1 MHIGDAELERYALK
15 RLRAKEVFTVE
26 SHLAACSTCTGKLP
40 QHLAFALRLRTLSK
54 KPPSTGGDKRREQ
67 RITTNE
73 PAQMRLL
80 NPSSADVLKIRILNK
95 SASGVKV
102 SLPVYLS
109 SKALVQIRHKQT
121 IIFGEV
127 RYCVPNGAD
136 HHAGIKIQDVFSI
149 SSFCSSFPPL

>member
-1 MHIGDAELERYALK
+1 MHIGDEELERYALK
-15 RLRAKEVFTVE
+15 RLRAREVFTLE

-54 KPPSTGGDKRREQ
+54 KPPSANGDKRREH

-80 NPSSADVLKIRILNK
+80 NPSSGDILNILILNR

-102 SLPVYLS
+102 SLPVFLS
-109 SKALVQIRHKQT
+109 SKALVQIRYKQS

-127 RYCVPNGAD
+127 RYCVPNGD
-136 HHAGIKIQDVFSI
+136 EHHAGIKIQDVFSI